1 VAPLYFLPRALGMAL
16 FPAMAKAHGAG
27 DVSAV
32 RRHADIF
39 TRALLVVLAPLF
51 AAGLL
56 IAPEAL
62 ALFGGREYAGGA
74 GVLRVILLA
83 TYVAVVQV
91 AAVNALSSGDGV
103 RIPVWSSVIGAVVGL
118 LALIPLGPRFGAAG
132 VALAYLIAIA
142 VGAAGPLAVA
152 WRRFEMAWAGPTIRS
167 FAVVLAAL
175 LVGQAVDRTGG
186 PYGSG
191 RIAIDIL
198 AAIAVA
204 VAGGLLL
211 RAEITRVLA
220 ARSQRPASGRV
231 DLD

>member
-1 VAPLYFLPRALGMAL
+1 
-16 FPAMAKAHGAG
+16 
-27 DVSAV
+27 
-32 RRHADIF
+32 
-39 TRALLVVLAPLF
+39 
-51 AAGLL
+51 
-56 IAPEAL
+56 
-62 ALFGGREYAGGA
+62 
-74 GVLRVILLA
+74 
-83 TYVAVVQV
+83 
-91 AAVNALSSGDGV
+91 
-103 RIPVWSSVIGAVVGL
+103 
-118 LALIPLGPRFGAAG
+118 
-132 VALAYLIAIA
+132 
-142 VGAAGPLAVA
+142 
-152 WRRFEMAWAGPTIRS
+152 MAWAGPTIRS

-211 RAEITRVLA
+211 RAELTRVLA